1 MGKQTT
7 FKPNPRYF
15 ETVLRQPRVERLVD
29 GIAAEGLAIAKA
41 DAPRDTAAYVN
52 GLRIEHHESRYRR
65 TARVVGSDKKT
76 MLLESKLGIL
86 ARMLKKVKR

>member
-1 MGKQTT
+1 MGKQTV

-15 ETVLRQPRVERLVD
+15 ETVLRQSGVERLVD

-41 DAPRDTAAYVN
+41 DAPVDTRAYQS
-52 GLRIEHHESRYRR
+52 GLHIEHHESRYRR
-65 TARVVGSDKKT
+65 AARVVGSDPKT

-86 ARMLKKVKR
+86 ARMLKKVNR